1 MCTRPAPRSHLSIDH
16 LGLLMR
22 HPRATPAVQ
31 AAFSRVLIRWTTV
44 RIGSLTRRMI
54 SFDAADR
61 DDLLQAFMLRCLTR
75 HLPHWEPH
83 RVTLSAYL
91 YRRLHGDVVD
101 TLRARQRL
109 DATVADVDADTIID
123 EVCDR
128 DAWVERLRKETRLCL
143 VEDSI
148 EALPRRQRQV
158 LRRSMGG
165 ETLTEVAA
173 GLGLHPSTLSRE
185 RSSAL
190 RAVRTRVEA
199 QLAA

>member
-1 MCTRPAPRSHLSIDH
+1 MCTRPTPRSHLSIDH

-31 AAFSRVLIRWTTV
+31 AAFSRALIRWTTA

-75 HLPHWEPH
+75 HLPRWEPH

-101 TLRARQRL
+101 TLRARRRL
-109 DATVADVDADTIID
+109 DATFADVDADTVID

-128 DAWVERLRKETRLCL
+128 DAWVERLGKETRLSL

>member
-1 MCTRPAPRSHLSIDH
+1 MCTRPTAKPTLSLDN

-22 HPRATPAVQ
+22 HPKATPAVQ
-31 AAFSRVLIRWTTV
+31 AAFSRALIRWSTD
-44 RIGSLTRRMI
+44 RIGSLTRRMV

-75 HLPHWEPH
+75 HLPRWEPH
-83 RVTLSAYL
+83 RVSLSAYL
-91 YRRLHGDVVD
+91 YRRLHGDVID
-101 TLRARQRL
+101 TLRARRRRE
-109 DATVADVDADTIID
+109 ATVSDVDADTIVD

-128 DAWVERLRKETRLCL
+128 DAWIERLTRESTLRL

-148 EALPRRQRQV
+148 DELPRRQRQV

-185 RSSAL
+185 RSAAL
-190 RAVRTRVEA
+190 RTVRTRVEA
-199 QLAA
+199 RMAA